1 MSGKILR
8 AITTL
13 FFATLGAAAVEA
25 APSSSAV
32 NAANAWADMNKGMPG
47 VYRTNDFVFAAVAFD
62 REGSTS
68 LMRRRAVTE
77 VAEMLFAEARKDVED
92 KLSKED
98 RQWLDSRPGRLSL
111 PGHVIVQGDK
121 GGIYRYVF
129 AVRSEDFKN
138 ALTHERIQREV
149 SEIKARLPK
158 EPEAYGSLYGS
169 YKQFELQLLSQLARY
184 NGPLTNI
191 ATPPVSLRA
200 YADAAPRLYEARDR
214 LIKTLSETEHHALFA
229 VAMDCTD
236 RTPDFLKALGAA
248 KIKTIPA
255 GTLLPTPISRR
266 IEVCHG
272 FVRFDDGL
280 SADEPRQ
287 MPLIRKLFE
296 EGHDLPLATHLLLAA
311 VDASPRSPRVWEYL
325 SAAADAAGNRPLAL
339 LSARV
344 WYALDTKH
352 RMDAMK
358 SLLQENGSPASKAV
372 SDLIH

>member
-8 AITTL
+8 AVFPLLIASLVSTT
-13 FFATLGAAAVEA
+13 VVA
-25 APSSSAV
+25 APPSSAV
-32 NAANAWADMNKGMPG
+32 KAANAWADMNKGMPG

-62 REGSTS
+62 SEGSTS
-68 LMRRRAVTE
+68 LMRRRAVAE
-77 VAEMLFAEARKDVED
+77 VAEMLFAEARKDVDE
-92 KLSKED
+92 KLSEED
-98 RQWLDSRPGRLSL
+98 RHWLDSRPGRLSL
-111 PGHVIVQGDK
+111 PGHVILQGEK
-121 GGIYRYVF
+121 GGIYRYVY
-129 AVRSEDFKN
+129 AVRTEDFKN
-138 ALTHERIQREV
+138 AISHKRIQQEV

-158 EPEAYGSLYGS
+158 EPEAYGNLYGS
-169 YKQFELQLLSQLARY
+169 Y
-184 NGPLTNI
+184 NGPLYNI

-200 YADAAPRLYEARDR
+200 YANAAQRLYEARDR
-214 LIKTLSETEHHALFA
+214 LVSTLSETEHHTLFA

-255 GTLLPTPISRR
+255 GTLLPTPVSRR

-296 EGHDLPLATHLLLAA
+296 EGRDLPLATHLLLAA
-311 VDASPRSPRVWEYL
+311 VEESPRSPVVWEYL
-325 SAAADAAGNRPLAL
+325 YAAADAANNRALAL

-344 WYALDTKH
+344 WYVLDKNH

-358 SLLQENGSPASKAV
+358 ALLRENGSPASKAV

>member
-1 MSGKILR
+1 
-8 AITTL
+8 
-13 FFATLGAAAVEA
+13 
-25 APSSSAV
+25 
-32 NAANAWADMNKGMPG
+32 
-47 VYRTNDFVFAAVAFD
+47 
-62 REGSTS
+62 
-68 LMRRRAVTE
+68 MRRRAVTE

-311 VDASPRSPRVWEYL
+311 VEESPRSPIVWEYL
-325 SAAADAAGNRPLAL
+325 YAAADAAGNRPLAL